1 MIQKKTAQTNGS
13 HPARSRNNTERKR
26 AEEAL
31 RESEER
37 YRTLFERTNNPILA
51 IDTEGNY
58 IACNDAALR
67 FLECTRDEVLAK
79 NILDFIPSGKD
90 KQVLREHG
98 PLWEHGGTVET
109 EYYVNGRVKILELT
123 ITPTMWQGKQV
134 VLGVGKDI
142 TQRKQAEEALRRSE
156 ATYREIFNAAN
167 DGILVLDIETG
178 EIVDANA
185 TFRNVLGYTAEE
197 AQGLQVRDFSS
208 SQPAYAQE
216 NALRLIHN
224 AARGQPQR
232 FEWLAKSGD
241 GKLLWIDVTLKRA
254 TIAGHDR
261 VLAIGRDITEHKRAE
276 EALRRSEATY
286 REIFNATNDSIVV
299 HDMETG
305 EIVDANAAFQDRH
318 GCTTEEARQLNVVP
332 LGSGEAPYTQEDALR
347 WILKA
352 ARGEPQRFEWLSKDR
367 EGRHILLDITL
378 KRATIAGQDRVLAIG
393 RDITERKRAEQAL
406 RESEQRYR
414 LLAENVTDVI
424 WTADLDL
431 NLTYISPSDQRLTGH
446 SPQERTGLTARQALT
461 SASLETAKAAL
472 AEELAIESREQKD
485 LTRSRTMEVE
495 VYRKD
500 GSTVWAEMKMTFL
513 RDPDAQPI
521 GLLGVTR
528 DITERKRA
536 EEALRRSEESLHS
549 VVTNAPVILF
559 AFDREGVFTLA
570 EGKGLSALGV
580 KSDEHIGLSVF
591 DLYRDVPE
599 IIETAQRAL
608 AGEAFTT
615 TARVE
620 ELIFEAHVAPVRDH
634 DGRITGAIAVA
645 TDVTARRRAEEALRE
660 SEERYR
666 LLAEN
671 VTDVIWTADMD
682 LNFTYISPSR
692 RLLGQAPGQPMP
704 QRVEEALTP
713 ASFEIAMK
721 AFAEE
726 LATENMDEK
735 DLSRSR
741 TLELENYRSDGST
754 IWVEDR
760 MTFLR
765 DPDGRPA
772 GILGVTRDIT
782 ERKQAE
788 EALRETRDYLEKLI
802 DYANAPIIVWD
813 PNFTITRFNHAFERL
828 TGRPAGEV
836 VGQRLEV
843 LFPEAERAASMEQI
857 ARTLRGDFWELIEI
871 SILHQNG
878 EVRRVLWNSANI
890 AGPDGRTVVATI
902 AQGTDITERKRAE
915 EALRETTQTLQ
926 ALIQASPLAILTMD
940 LQGNVRTW
948 NSAAERVFGWSE
960 QEAVGRPN
968 PIIPEDRQ
976 NEFRALLDAV
986 VQGNLLSQVETR
998 RRRKDGSLIDVS
1010 LSTAAMRNAT
1020 GDIIGVMSMLADI
1033 TVRKRMEEALQKA
1046 REELEARVERQ
1057 MERGNPYGLT
1067 FRELTVLHMV
1077 AAGKADKEIGLELGI
1092 SPLTASKHLTNILS
1106 KMDAASRTEAGVRAL
1121 REGLLD

>member
-1 MIQKKTAQTNGS
+1 
-13 HPARSRNNTERKR
+13 
-26 AEEAL
+26 
-31 RESEER
+31 
-37 YRTLFERTNNPILA
+37 
-51 IDTEGNY
+51 
-58 IACNDAALR
+58 
-67 FLECTRDEVLAK
+67 
-79 NILDFIPSGKD
+79 
-90 KQVLREHG
+90 
-98 PLWEHGGTVET
+98 
-109 EYYVNGRVKILELT
+109 
-123 ITPTMWQGKQV
+123 
-134 VLGVGKDI
+134 
-142 TQRKQAEEALRRSE
+142 
-156 ATYREIFNAAN
+156 
-167 DGILVLDIETG
+167 
-178 EIVDANA
+178 
-185 TFRNVLGYTAEE
+185 
-197 AQGLQVRDFSS
+197 
-208 SQPAYAQE
+208 
-216 NALRLIHN
+216 
-224 AARGQPQR
+224 
-232 FEWLAKSGD
+232 
-241 GKLLWIDVTLKRA
+241 
-254 TIAGHDR
+254 
-261 VLAIGRDITEHKRAE
+261 
-276 EALRRSEATY
+276 
-286 REIFNATNDSIVV
+286 
-299 HDMETG
+299 
-305 EIVDANAAFQDRH
+305 
-318 GCTTEEARQLNVVP
+318 
-332 LGSGEAPYTQEDALR
+332 
-347 WILKA
+347 
-352 ARGEPQRFEWLSKDR
+352 
-367 EGRHILLDITL
+367 
-378 KRATIAGQDRVLAIG
+378 
-393 RDITERKRAEQAL
+393 
-406 RESEQRYR
+406 
-414 LLAENVTDVI
+414 
-424 WTADLDL
+424 
-431 NLTYISPSDQRLTGH
+431 
-446 SPQERTGLTARQALT
+446 
-461 SASLETAKAAL
+461 
-472 AEELAIESREQKD
+472 
-485 LTRSRTMEVE
+485 
-495 VYRKD
+495 
-500 GSTVWAEMKMTFL
+500 MK
-513 RDPDAQPI
+513 
-521 GLLGVTR
+521 
-528 DITERKRA
+528 
-536 EEALRRSEESLHS
+536 
-549 VVTNAPVILF
+549 
-559 AFDREGVFTLA
+559 
-570 EGKGLSALGV
+570 ALG
-580 KSDEHIGLSVF
+580 
-591 DLYRDVPE
+591 
-599 IIETAQRAL
+599 
-608 AGEAFTT
+608 
-615 TARVE
+615 
-620 ELIFEAHVAPVRDH
+620 
-634 DGRITGAIAVA
+634 
-645 TDVTARRRAEEALRE
+645 
-660 SEERYR
+660 
-666 LLAEN
+666 
-671 VTDVIWTADMD
+671 
-682 LNFTYISPSR
+682 
-692 RLLGQAPGQPMP
+692 
-704 QRVEEALTP
+704 
-713 ASFEIAMK
+713 
-721 AFAEE
+721 EE

-782 ERKQAE
+782 ERRRAE

-1020 GDIIGVMSMLADI
+1020 GDVIGAMAIIADI

-1057 MERGNPYGLT
+1057 MEQGNPYGLT
-1067 FRELTVLHMV
+1067 FRELTVLHQV

-1106 KMDAASRTEAGVRAL
+1106 KMGAASRTEAGVRAL